1 MKSGADNVAHHISAK
16 KRIRQT
22 AKRTERNK
30 SLKSELR
37 TLIKSL
43 RTAISEKNKELAT
56 TTLKKIQSTLRNL
69 AKRGVIKLGQASN
82 KTSRLTKQVNSL

>member
-1 MKSGADNVAHHISAK
+1 MAHHKSAK

-37 TLIKSL
+37 SLIKNL
-43 RTAISEKNKELAT
+43 RTAISEKNKEVAT
-56 TTLKKIQSTLRNL
+56 SSLKEVQSTLRNL